1 MVSSWSRPLVSQSER
16 NDANLSASDQSP
28 KGGDPVAGLV
38 YKSTVRPHG
47 GRMRPPLTWLTLGK
61 TVGTLSRGMVRLFL
75 AGEGLAGNA
84 IHIGNE
90 RDQIGDNLEL
100 LA

>member
-1 MVSSWSRPLVSQSER
+1 MEAEWPRPCGAR
-16 NDANLSASDQSP
+16 FTTARSARCA
-28 KGGDPVAGLV
+28 GGCGHHHIADIAVIEKT
-38 YKSTVRPHG
+38 KS
-47 GRMRPPLTWLTLGK
+47 
-61 TVGTLSRGMVRLFL
+61 TLSRGMVRVFP